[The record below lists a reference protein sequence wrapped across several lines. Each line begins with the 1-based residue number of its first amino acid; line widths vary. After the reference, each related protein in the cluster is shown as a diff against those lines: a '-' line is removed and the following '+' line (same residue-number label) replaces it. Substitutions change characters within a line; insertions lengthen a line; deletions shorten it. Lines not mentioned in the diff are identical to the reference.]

1 MIGESLRVIE
11 LLEKGVIETAIVHLP
26 VDEDYF
32 ASYKLPTE
40 RLALVYDA
48 AFFPQ
53 LEGTFELPVSR
64 LQGLPL
70 LCHRRYKELLERSAA
85 KNGIQAYFFCLSDDS
100 NYLIAWAK
108 AGLGLAVIPESAEAI
123 ARHEGLA
130 CVRMDDPE
138 LTTTAAVVWGRKHY
152 HSPTT
157 RNFISFIPQY
167 FEQCK
172 KFC

>member
-1 MIGESLRVIE
+1 MDV
-11 LLEKGVIETAIVHLP
+11 
-26 VDEDYF
+26 DYF

-70 LCHRRYKELLERSAA
+70 LCHRRYKELLEQSAA

>member
-1 MIGESLRVIE
+1 M
-11 LLEKGVIETAIVHLP
+11 
-26 VDEDYF
+26 
-32 ASYKLPTE
+32 
-40 RLALVYDA
+40 ALVYDA

-70 LCHRRYKELLERSAA
+70 LCHRRYNELLEQSAA

-130 CVRMDDPE
+130 CVRMDDPD
-138 LTTTAAVVWGRKHY
+138 LTTTAAVIWTRKHY
-152 HSPTT
+152 HSPTA